1 MSIFRRDV
9 YKSMLEVSPQKEV
22 IEELTRRIDVLDK
35 KAEADSEYLEM
46 SLLSIRQQISELQEA
61 LQHMWRHAQNSKP
74 INYGGTSD
82 E

>member
-9 YKSMLEVSPQKEV
+9 YRSMVGQST
-22 IEELTRRIDVLDK
+22 IDELNNRLDAVDK
-35 KAEADSEYLEM
+35 RAEAGSEYLEM

-61 LQHMWRHAQNSKP
+61 LQHMWRHAQNSRP